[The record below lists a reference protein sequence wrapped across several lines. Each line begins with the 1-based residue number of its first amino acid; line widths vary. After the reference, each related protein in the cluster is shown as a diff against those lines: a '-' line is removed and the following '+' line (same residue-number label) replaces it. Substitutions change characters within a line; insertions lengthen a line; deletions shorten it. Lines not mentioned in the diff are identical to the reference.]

1 MNECKDCDVAML
13 ETDYGSQ
20 VCCSCGRENFE
31 AILYSSVSTHSYCIP
46 LCSTATYTRLKRFK
60 KYLNRSTMSQSQNS
74 IPATTWDYLLAGF
87 PYKGPQS
94 IVRRLKKA
102 PKNVRKKCYDSL
114 PLLVHHLC
122 PTCEVPRLCERE
134 KKLAVRAFLVLDRA
148 YNGGEQ
154 FVSYLFALEYILQ
167 LIGRSDML
175 PYINKISCRKRRHA
189 YRYRLDRIFCNFQLS
204 STLLGPA

>member
-1 MNECKDCDVAML
+1 MNVCNDCDVAML

-20 VCCSCGRENFE
+20 VCTHCGRENFN
-31 AILYSSVSTHSYCIP
+31 AILYSSVSTRAFCIP
-46 LCSTATYTRLKRFK
+46 LCNTATYTRLKRFK

-74 IPATTWDYLLAGF
+74 IPAATWDYLLAGF
-87 PYKGPQS
+87 PYSSPKAV
-94 IVRRLKKA
+94 VRRLKKA
-102 PKNVRKKCYDSL
+102 PKTVRKKCYDSL
-114 PLLVHHLC
+114 PLLVQHLC
-122 PTCEVPRLCERE
+122 PECEVPRLCERE

-175 PYINKISCRKRRHA
+175 PYINKISCRKRRIA
-189 YRYRLDRIFCNFQLS
+189 YICRLDRIFSNFQIY
-204 STLLGPA
+204 